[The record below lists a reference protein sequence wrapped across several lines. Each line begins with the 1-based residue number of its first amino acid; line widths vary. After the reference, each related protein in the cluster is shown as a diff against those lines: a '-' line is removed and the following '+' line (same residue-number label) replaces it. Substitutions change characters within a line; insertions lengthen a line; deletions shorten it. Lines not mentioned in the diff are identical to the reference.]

1 MKNFRFLFYI
11 FLIVLFNA
19 YISFAQD
26 DLSSKIGTTSGN
38 ILLME
43 IGPRAIGMGG
53 AYVGVAD
60 DASTLFWNPAGTSLI
75 KKPTLQYQFGQR
87 YADVQHHF
95 AGLTF
100 PLTDDDGIGLMVQY
114 LSVGEMDVTTIEN
127 PEGTGETF
135 DANNTVITLNY
146 SRQLTD
152 RVHVGVSA
160 KYIYERIWMET
171 AQNFAF
177 DIGTIYNIDELGL
190 RIGMNILNLG
200 TDMGIT
206 DGPHLLF
213 FKRKPDDYPGSPSPK
228 AELAMDKYPLPTSFS
243 LGVSAVVIGRKTTW
257 IKNAEHKLLLT
268 GSIIDS
274 FDDPFRI
281 NIGAEYGWNDIFYLR
296 TGYRFF
302 YDSQSFS
309 AGFGLNFNQIIDNNV
324 SIDYVWVDYGDL
336 GGINVLGLEF
346 RF

>member
-1 MKNFRFLFYI
+1 MKNFKILVYVFVFVTV
-11 FLIVLFNA
+11 FVN
-19 YISFAQD
+19 SNFAQNEVG
-26 DLSSKIGTTSGN
+26 SKIGTTSGN

-43 IGPRAIGMGG
+43 IGARAIGMGG

-75 KKPTLQYQFGQR
+75 KKTMIQYQFGQR
-87 YADVQHHF
+87 YADVQHQF
-95 AGLTF
+95 AGLSF
-100 PLTDDDGIGLMVQY
+100 PLTSDDALGVMVQY

-152 RVHVGVSA
+152 RVHVGASI

-177 DIGTIYNIDELGL
+177 DIGTIYNIDEIGL

-206 DGPHLLF
+206 DGAHLFF
-213 FKRKPDDYPGSPSPK
+213 FKRKPDDYPGSPTPK

-257 IKNAEHKLLLT
+257 IKNAEHRLLLT
-268 GSIIDS
+268 SSIIDS
-274 FDDPFRI
+274 FDGPFRV
-281 NIGAEYGWNDIFYLR
+281 NVGAEYAWNEIFYLR
-296 TGYRFF
+296 SGYRFF
-302 YDSQSFS
+302 YDTQGFS
-309 AGFGLNFNQIIDNNV
+309 AGFGLNFRQIIDNNV
-324 SIDYVWVDYGDL
+324 TLNYVWVDYGDL
-336 GGINVLGLEF
+336 GSINVIGLGLSL
-346 RF
+346 

>member
-1 MKNFRFLFYI
+1 MKNFRFLV
-11 FLIVLFNA
+11 LILVVV
-19 YISFAQD
+19 SFAGNNNFAQE

-75 KKPTLQYQFGQR
+75 KKPTLQYQFGKR

-100 PLTDDDGIGLMVQY
+100 PLTDDDCIGIMVQY
-114 LSVGEMDVTTIEN
+114 LSVGEMDVTTIQN

-135 DANNTVITLNY
+135 DANNTVITVNY
-146 SRQLTD
+146 ARQLTD
-152 RVHVGVSA
+152 RVHVGFSA

-206 DGPHLLF
+206 EGPHLF
-213 FKRKPDDYPGSPSPK
+213 FYKRKPDDLPGSPSPK

-243 LGVSAVVIGRKTTW
+243 LGVSAVVVGRKTTW
-257 IKNAEHKLLLT
+257 IKNAEHKLLLS

-302 YDSQSFS
+302 YDTESFS
-309 AGFGLNFNQIIDNNV
+309 AGFGLNFNQVID
-324 SIDYVWVDYGDL
+324 SDISLDYVWVDYGDL
-336 GGINVLGLEF
+336 GSINVIGLEF